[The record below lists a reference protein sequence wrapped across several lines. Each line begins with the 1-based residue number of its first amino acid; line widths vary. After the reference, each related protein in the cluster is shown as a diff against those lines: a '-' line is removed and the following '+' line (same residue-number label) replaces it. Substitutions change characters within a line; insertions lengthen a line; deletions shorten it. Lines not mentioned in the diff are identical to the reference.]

1 MERRGGFLYLCMTFL
16 CFRLFTVHSQLFS
29 IEPLSECPSGEH
41 EIDYILFITVPSKES
56 LTVKLHGDE
65 VDDIRWVTQSQL
77 LEMFKD
83 KTLLFSPWFR
93 LIAKKWMMGNPN
105 NDIEAKND
113 AGENGAIGTGWWE
126 DLDG

>member
-1 MERRGGFLYLCMTFL
+1 M
-16 CFRLFTVHSQLFS
+16 
-29 IEPLSECPSGEH
+29 
-41 EIDYILFITVPSKES
+41 
-56 LTVKLHGDE
+56 KLHGDE

-113 AGENGAIGTGWWE
+113 AGENGAIRTEWWE